1 MFERFTR
8 DARVAVI
15 DAQAEAVEQ
24 DAIEIDTTH
33 LLFGLLGPVEG
44 LLADL
49 GVRPELL
56 REEVA
61 KVRRRGGI
69 TDTDAAALGELGI
82 DVEQIVDR
90 VEQVHGANALAGRA
104 VEPKRRRWFG
114 QRAHRPFTTEAKHAL
129 EQSLREALELSDRHI
144 GPEHLLLALATRPGP
159 VADVLAAYGAD
170 HLTLR
175 RALTRRQVG

>member
-8 DARVAVI
+8 DARQVVI

-24 DAIEIDTTH
+24 EALEIDTTH
-33 LLFGLLGPVEG
+33 LLLGLLGPMEG

-49 GVRPELL
+49 GVRPERL
-56 REEVA
+56 RAEVL

-90 VEQVHGANALAGRA
+90 VERVHGENALAGRV

-114 QRAHRPFTTEAKHAL
+114 QRPHRPFATEAKHAL
-129 EQSLREALELSDRHI
+129 EQSLREALDLRDRHI
-144 GPEHLLLALATRPGP
+144 GPEHLLLALAARPGP
-159 VADVLAAYGAD
+159 VADVLAACGAD
-170 HLTLR
+170 HVTLR
-175 RALTRRQVG
+175 RALTRRQAG